1 MKNKVLLYFILFF
14 ALFLCTC
21 KKTKLRGEYSVLEGS
36 WHWIRGWGDGG
47 THELKLDLKERGRF
61 KLYRNKKKIEYGR
74 LVKTDGYIK
83 FISENLINNKELM
96 LDQKMIVFMSNDSI
110 NITRTDCYDCAFST
124 FSKN

>member
-1 MKNKVLLYFILFF
+1 MKKKFLIIFVSLLGSLLFF
-14 ALFLCTC
+14 TC
-21 KKTKLRGEYSVLEGS
+21 KKTKLRGEYAVLEGK

-61 KLYRNKKKIEYGR
+61 KLYRNKKKIEYGH
-74 LVKTDGYIK
+74 LLKTDGYIK

-110 NITRTDCYDCAFST
+110 
-124 FSKN
+124 